1 MTKKRSIFE
10 ALMLLV
16 LMIIMGYCTINAAS
30 SCFQTDSIYYTPE
43 VDFSGERLFSDSNIE
58 SADAAAGSILRSKF
72 SFTRIGREKRSS
84 KEEYRTYFYSVLAV
98 LVKTAAIPEYILITV
113 IGAGYLKAGIRRQLM
128 SFIHDTDGK
137 KERGTLLPV

>member
-10 ALMLLV
+10 ALVLLV
-16 LMIIMGYCTINAAS
+16 LIIITGYCTINADS
-30 SCFQTDSIYYTPE
+30 SCFQTGFIHRVAES
-43 VDFSGERLFSDSNIE
+43 DFSGERLSSDSSIE
-58 SADAAAGSILRSKF
+58 SAAAGSILRSKF
-72 SFTRIGREKRSS
+72 SFTRIGQEKRSS

-128 SFIHDTDGK
+128 SFIHNTDGK
-137 KERGTLLPV
+137 KKGVRFYRYN